1 MDIVEARERA
11 GPARATDAMV
21 WCASSRQLRGIR
33 SRGRRDA
40 RDQDGS
46 SVCEASWGA
55 SNRVAV
61 CPDYDPSPLPDW
73 RPLKRVTIH
82 TDGGCQGNP
91 GPGAWAAV
99 LQYGRQELEIGGAVA
114 ATTNNRMELQAAI
127 QALSVLNQACEI
139 VFFTD
144 SQYLR
149 QGILSWI
156 HGWKRNGWKTSTKE
170 PVKNVDLWQRLDGLV
185 SRHQIEWRWLKGHAG
200 HPLNERCDVR
210 ANAEMAALRKTMSPA
225 QLAAAL
231 SEFNRTA

>member
-1 MDIVEARERA
+1 
-11 GPARATDAMV
+11 
-21 WCASSRQLRGIR
+21 
-33 SRGRRDA
+33 
-40 RDQDGS
+40 
-46 SVCEASWGA
+46 
-55 SNRVAV
+55 
-61 CPDYDPSPLPDW
+61 
-73 RPLKRVTIH
+73 LKRVTIH

-127 QALSVLNQACEI
+127 QALAALNQACEI

-149 QGILSWI
+149 QGIQSWI

-170 PVKNVDLWQRLDGLV
+170 PVKNADLWQQLDAQA
-185 SRHQIEWRWLKGHAG
+185 SRHRIEWRWLKGHAG

-231 SEFNRTA
+231 AEFNHTN

>member
-1 MDIVEARERA
+1 M
-11 GPARATDAMV
+11 PASPLAA
-21 WCASSRQLRGIR
+21 
-33 SRGRRDA
+33 
-40 RDQDGS
+40 
-46 SVCEASWGA
+46 
-55 SNRVAV
+55 
-61 CPDYDPSPLPDW
+61 PLPDC
-73 RPLKRVTIH
+73 RLLKRVTIH

-170 PVKNVDLWQRLDGLV
+170 PVKNVDLWQQLDGLV

-210 ANAEMAALRKTMSPA
+210 ANAEMAALRKSMSSA

-231 SEFNRTA
+231 SEFNRSV

>member
-1 MDIVEARERA
+1 
-11 GPARATDAMV
+11 
-21 WCASSRQLRGIR
+21 
-33 SRGRRDA
+33 
-40 RDQDGS
+40 
-46 SVCEASWGA
+46 
-55 SNRVAV
+55 
-61 CPDYDPSPLPDW
+61 
-73 RPLKRVTIH
+73 LKRVTIH

-170 PVKNVDLWQRLDGLV
+170 PVKNVDLWQRLDSLV

-210 ANAEMAALRKTMSPA
+210 PTGSRAERIQPHQRQHSGPVNPTRPERSRNDPSGPHSGGDFTEDPSFVVKPTLRPPHRDRG
-225 QLAAAL
+225 QLGRQAR
-231 SEFNRTA
+231 SDGRPD